1 LRTNPFFIK
10 LTASCFRIRAK
21 YLATSLD
28 ELIQHDVEDY
38 EKKKESGD
46 PDVIKEEV
54 NESGSIFTTTTTTT
68 TIIEKVVVRGN
79 ATSKSPVIT
88 IDESGP
94 VIDVPTETTTT
105 ATTSTNG
112 ASTPAAPNDPS
123 DDPNVPDT
131 VAEQQKSPKNR
142 EARCEEKSD
151 DDKEEMKGKILVDHD
166 DPNAVYIGLRVY
178 THKEVPAVIVGRLKT
193 PTVSSTTPA
202 AVVPPTTSPV

>member
-28 ELIQHDVEDY
+28 ELIQHDVEDF

-46 PDVIKEEV
+46 PVVIKEEV
-54 NESGSIFTTTTTTT
+54 DETGNIFTTTTTTT

-79 ATSKSPVIT
+79 AASKSPLIT

-94 VIDVPTETTTT
+94 VVDVPTTTTT
-105 ATTSTNG
+105 ASTNG

-123 DDPNVPDT
+123 DDPNVP
-131 VAEQQKSPKNR
+131 VAEGPKNR
-142 EARCEEKSD
+142 ETKCEEKND

-178 THKEVPAVIVGRLKT
+178 THKDVPAVIVGRLKT
-193 PTVSSTTPA
+193 PAVSSTTPA
-202 AVVPPTTSPV
+202 AVVAPTSPA